1 MVVKAGFLQG
11 SLQKSGHLNSEKHDL
26 ADTK

>member
-11 SLQKSGHLNSEKHDL
+11 SLQKSGQLNSDKLDL
-26 ADTK
+26 ADTT